1 MAPDPRSANER
12 LKTILRDHVAAFTLD
27 HVSIRPILWE
37 GISTS
42 AVEVSFF
49 LFEKSVRSKSI
60 DSWTVKG
67 MEGSRIISVRW
78 TTSDWVFE
86 DRFHL
91 NIVGGNYFEVDQLIW
106 LDEPKIDQIFHH
118 IIRSFFYEILEENF

>member
-42 AVEVSFF
+42 VVEVSFF
-49 LFEKSVRSKSI
+49 LFEKSARSSI

-78 TTSDWVFE
+78 TTSDWVLE
-86 DRFHL
+86 DAMPIPFKY
-91 NIVGGNYFEVDQLIW
+91 GW
-106 LDEPKIDQIFHH
+106 W
-118 IIRSFFYEILEENF
+118 

>member
-27 HVSIRPILWE
+27 HVSIRSILWE

-78 TTSDWVFE
+78 TTSDWVLE

-91 NIVGGNYFEVDQLIW
+91 NMVGGNYFEVDQLI
-106 LDEPKIDQIFHH
+106 
-118 IIRSFFYEILEENF
+118 

>member
-1 MAPDPRSANER
+1 M
-12 LKTILRDHVAAFTLD
+12 
-27 HVSIRPILWE
+27 
-37 GISTS
+37 
-42 AVEVSFF
+42 
-49 LFEKSVRSKSI
+49 FEKSARSKSI
-60 DSWTVKG
+60 DSSTVKG

-91 NIVGGNYFEVDQLIW
+91 NMVGGNYFEVDQLIW

-118 IIRSFFYEILEENF
+118 IIRSFFYEIKF